1 MTRILEGKVA
11 LITGGGQGIGFA
23 VAKLFVANGASVVIT
38 GRDGAKLERAA
49 AEIGGDRIAHV
60 AGQVSSRADAG
71 AAIARAIEQFGRI
84 DILVNNAQTSASIGT
99 PLEDV
104 ADDMVE
110 DVLRSGLLGTLYHMQ
125 AAFPHM
131 KAAGAG
137 TIINVGSREGIYGG
151 QGTGIYAATKE
162 GIRGLSRVAARE
174 WGRHNIRVNVICP
187 AALTAAAA
195 DFLNAH
201 PELAEIY
208 RKEIALGRFGD
219 PETDIAPVALFLASD
234 ASHYLTGQTI
244 NADGGQIML

>member
-1 MTRILEGKVA
+1 MTQTLQDKVA
-11 LITGGGQGIGFA
+11 LITGGGQGIGLA
-23 VAKLFVANGASVVIT
+23 LAKLFSANGASVVIT

-49 AEIGGDRIAHV
+49 LEIGGDRIAHF
-60 AGQVSSRADAG
+60 AGEVSSRADAG
-71 AAIARAIEQFGRI
+71 AAVALAIERFGTI
-84 DILVNNAQTSASIGT
+84 DILVNNAQTSTGTGT

-104 ADDMVE
+104 TDEMVE
-110 DVLRSGLLGTLYHMQ
+110 GVLHSGLLGTLYHMQ

-131 KAAGAG
+131 KAAGGG
-137 TIINVGSREGIYGG
+137 TILNMGSREGIYGG
-151 QGTGIYAATKE
+151 HGTGMYAATKE

-195 DFLNAH
+195 DFLALH
-201 PELAEIY
+201 PDLAEVY

-219 PETDIAPVALFLASD
+219 PDTDIAPVALFLASD
-234 ASHYLTGQTI
+234 AGRYLTGQTI